1 MSAIRAG
8 VGVLAVVA
16 PERAAT
22 LFGYPKRHVN
32 ITTGV
37 FGGLFGV
44 RELGLAAI
52 ALDSRGDAAR
62 LRRAALINAACDF
75 GDAFVAMRA
84 LVRRDGIDRAAVM
97 TVVPA
102 LAGTAG
108 WVAVARSAGNSAR

>member
-8 VGVLAVVA
+8 VGVLAIVA

-32 ITTGV
+32 VTTSV

-52 ALDSRGDAAR
+52 AIGSLGDAAR

-75 GDAFVAMRA
+75 GDAFVAIRA
-84 LVRRDGIDRAAVM
+84 LVRRDGIDRAAAM

-108 WVAVARSAGNSAR
+108 WIAVARAADSSH